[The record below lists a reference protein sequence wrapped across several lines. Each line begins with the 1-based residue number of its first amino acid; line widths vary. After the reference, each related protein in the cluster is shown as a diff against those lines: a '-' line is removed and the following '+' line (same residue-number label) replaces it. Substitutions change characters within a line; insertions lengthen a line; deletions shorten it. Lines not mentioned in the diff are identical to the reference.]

1 MVKYKLILNPKNN
14 LPDAKLQNNLSNLNG
29 YLVHENSN
37 ISNGELVNEDNVDS
51 YLTNPQ
57 NAEVVE
63 KLKEYIKEYV
73 NDAEFEEIY
82 YTPKKIFPI
91 LNDFYNEE
99 IRFNSEANPVLI
111 TDALRDTQQ
120 FFYTE
125 NNFDFLKNQRMNYE
139 NKTKVLEVFSAD
151 TVSEYRDFYI
161 DVAINIREDSLFGT
175 DFSQYFKNEDIDG
188 TIYVQSFV
196 NLNQQ
201 TDPFSY
207 WTNNKPTKV
216 WKRAPEEIP
225 QESIVEEFEKVSQE
239 LEDKLK
245 KIKDKNS
252 IEYTVAAN
260 KAKIARKIS
269 DKKRANLEKRKKT
282 LEKINK
288 AKNKLL

>member
-37 ISNGELVNEDNVDS
+37 ISNGELVNEDNVDA

-196 NLNQQ
+196 NLNKQ
-201 TDPFSY
+201 TDPFFY
-207 WTNNKPTKV
+207 WTNNKQTKV
-216 WKRAPEEIP
+216 WKRAPEESP

-245 KIKDKNS
+245 KIKDNNS

-282 LEKINK
+282 FR
-288 AKNKLL
+288 KNK